1 MDLTDDHMAAI
12 REDSVNVLAD
22 VVPVLPKSGAASW
35 KSVMPWWCIGRSRGD
50 TTEPDRRG
58 SGPGTAEV
66 NCRFLA
72 AHWGVAPT
80 GAQRGWMAADL
91 MRASPGGGLPEGAED
106 AREK

>member
-35 KSVMPWWCIGRSRGD
+35 KSAMPWWWIGRSHGG
-50 TTEPDRRG
+50 TIEPDGRG
-58 SGPGTAEV
+58 SGPGTAEL

-72 AHWGVAPT
+72 ARWGVAPT
-80 GAQRGWMAADL
+80 AARRGRMAADL
-91 MRASPGGGLPEGAED
+91 MRVS
-106 AREK
+106 